1 MVEAVLEV
9 RGLSFRRK
17 HTDPAPGVFRC
28 GIVLGRSRGSDALAV
43 ETPECEGGGPNHD
56 QHATGRGTRGSS
68 SSALTG
74 VPGEASAV
82 GLDCDR
88 NVRVTQ
94 LQFRLDEHACA
105 ARTSAA
111 ADRSNSWRRISDST
125 SIVKKLCIAA
135 SVPLHL
141 DSVNRTWQHMICEVR
156 GRGVSRSEPMVL
168 CQPDNRRSIRN
179 TGHVEASAANA
190 SGSAPTP

>member
-1 MVEAVLEV
+1 M
-9 RGLSFRRK
+9 RGLSIRSRDA
-17 HTDPAPGVFRC
+17 DPAPGVFRC
-28 GIVLGRSRGSDALAV
+28 GIDLGRSIWSDALPV
-43 ETPECEGGGPNHD
+43 ETPECQGGGPNND

-74 VPGEASAV
+74 VPGEAGA
-82 GLDCDR
+82 GRLGCDR
-88 NVRVTQ
+88 NARVSQ

-105 ARTSAA
+105 ARASAA
-111 ADRSNSWRRISDST
+111 ADRSSSCRRISDST

-135 SVPLHL
+135 SVPLHH
-141 DSVNRTWQHMICEVR
+141 DSVDRTWQHMICEVR
-156 GRGVSRSEPMVL
+156 RRGVSRSEPVAFR
-168 CQPDNRRSIRN
+168 QTGHRRSTRN